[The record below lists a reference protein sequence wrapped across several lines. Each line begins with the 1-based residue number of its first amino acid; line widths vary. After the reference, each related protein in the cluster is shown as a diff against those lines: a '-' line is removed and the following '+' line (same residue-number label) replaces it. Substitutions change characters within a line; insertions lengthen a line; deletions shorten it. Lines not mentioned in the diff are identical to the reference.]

1 MKSLLVI
8 PELKILI
15 SGGSDKDLR
24 IWDLAKLESE
34 DWSQVENQSL
44 AESLSAQVDEVV
56 EKAKQALDLKKE
68 EAAPSS
74 SPFAGLPFIK
84 SLKGQHT
91 RPVEALSYYA
101 VMKVEDD
108 NKGAEPTGTYAVW
121 SADSMGRICV
131 WELSRK
137 ASALQASFK
146 YTWLAHET
154 AINEIRMAE
163 EECWTGRMLRSLHT
177 GGVGLVSETLA
188 LQSPRITWQ
197 PFGASISLVPRSHLC
212 LQ

>member
-24 IWDLAKLESE
+24 IWDLTKLESE
-34 DWSQVENQSL
+34 DWSKLNSQSVVET
-44 AESLSAQVDEVV
+44 LSAQVEEVV
-56 EKAKQALDLKKE
+56 EKAKEALDLKNKD
-68 EAAPSS
+68 ASHSS
-74 SPFAGLPFIK
+74 TTLSELSFLK

-101 VMKVEDD
+101 VMNVEND

-137 ASALQASFK
+137 NSTFQASFK

-163 EECWTGRMLRSLHT
+163 EECWTGRTCFSQLMSPFSIRLISSL
-177 GGVGLVSETLA
+177 
-188 LQSPRITWQ
+188 
-197 PFGASISLVPRSHLC
+197 ASLLGSSCNPLEL
-212 LQ
+212 